1 VAIAALLLYYLLQ
14 SPPLWLSAA
23 VEDIMSTIWI
33 VVLAFVAGFLACA
46 ACVVAVILWS
56 YSDKRSRGPASSH
69 NKVWTG
75 AEARIGEN

>member
-1 VAIAALLLYYLLQ
+1 
-14 SPPLWLSAA
+14 
-23 VEDIMSTIWI
+23 MSTIWI